1 MAQTVLQVVEAGTV
15 ALAALLGIL
24 VAETAPPVVAGVVV
38 LAAPLGI
45 VVAPVLPGKLELAV
59 QPVAAVAQI
68 AETGML

>member
-1 MAQTVLQVVEAGTV
+1 MAQTALQVVEAGTV

-24 VAETAPPVVAGVVV
+24 VAETALQVVAGVVV

-45 VVAPVLPGKLELAV
+45 VVAPVLLAV